1 MKKLKLIALVFCVFN
16 VCVANAADP
25 NKSDEFNPVLTGVP
39 SLTIA
44 PDARGGGM
52 GDIGGATDPDLYS
65 QYWNPAKYA
74 FAYSKAGLGLSYTPW
89 LRNLVDDIDLVYV
102 AGYYKLGDSDLQAI
116 GASLRYFSL
125 GEIVLR
131 SSADQTNPPVSS
143 PYEMSLDLSYSRKF
157 SEKFSG
163 AVAFRYIRSDLGAGS
178 NDQEGTVPGNAY
190 AADIAGYYNSYVMA
204 GNSECLLGL
213 GFNIS
218 NIGTKISYDGG
229 TNNLFIPTNLR
240 LGGSFLFPLDDYNT
254 LSLNLDATKYLV
266 PTRPNTE
273 GMTDAEKQQAMIEY
287 NDIGS
292 IEGIF
297 KSFTDAPGGAKE
309 LWNEIMWAFGAEYA
323 YNNQF
328 FVRGGYFY
336 ESPNKGNRQY
346 FSVGAGFKLSAFQ
359 LDAAYLISTVPNNP
373 LDQTL
378 RFSLSFDMDGLKGLM
393 R

>member
-16 VCVANAADP
+16 LYAVYAAGPKD
-25 NKSDEFNPVLTGVP
+25 SFNPLIVGVP

-52 GDIGGATDPDLYS
+52 GDVGAATDPDFYS

-89 LRNLVDDIDLVYV
+89 LRNLVNDIDLVYV
-102 AGYYKLGDSDLQAI
+102 AGYYKLGQDDLHAI
-116 GASLRYFSL
+116 GASIRYFSL
-125 GEIVLR
+125 GEIMLNDPMGNQIGL
-131 SSADQTNPPVSS
+131 SN
-143 PYEMSLDLSYSRKF
+143 PYEMSADISYSLKL

-163 AVAFRYIRSDLGAGS
+163 AVAFRYIRSDLGLGS
-178 NDQEGTVPGNAY
+178 NSLEDGGTVPGNAF

-204 GNSECLLGL
+204 GNSECLLAL

-218 NIGTKISYDGG
+218 NVGTKISYDGG
-229 TNNLFIPTNLR
+229 ANSNFIPTNLR

-254 LSLNLDATKYLV
+254 LAFNMDANKYLI

-273 GMTDAEKQQAMIEY
+273 GMTDAEKQDAMDAY
-287 NDIGS
+287 NNIGP
-292 IEGIF
+292 IQGIF

-309 LWNEIMWAFGAEYA
+309 EFQEITWSFGAEYA
-323 YNNQF
+323 YNHQF

-346 FSVGAGFKLSAFQ
+346 FSLGTGFKLSSFQ
-359 LDAAYLISTVPNNP
+359 LDASYLISTVPNNP

-378 RFSLSFDMDGLKGLM
+378 RFSLSFDMDGLKNIM
-393 R
+393 K

>member
-1 MKKLKLIALVFCVFN
+1 MKKFKLFAIVFCAFN
-16 VCVANAADP
+16 FCAAYAANPESKDA
-25 NKSDEFNPVLTGVP
+25 FNPIIVGVP

-44 PDARGGGM
+44 PDARGGSM
-52 GDIGGATDPDLYS
+52 GDVGAATESDVYS

-102 AGYYKLGDSDLQAI
+102 SGFYKMGNEDRQAI
-116 GASLRYFSL
+116 AASVRYFSL
-125 GEIVLR
+125 GEIMLTENET
-131 SSADQTNPPVSS
+131 DPGIPTN
-143 PYEMSLDLSYSRKF
+143 PYEMAIDLSYSLQL

-178 NDQEGTVPGNAY
+178 AKEDGTVPGNAF
-190 AADIAGYYNSYVMA
+190 AADIAGYYNSYVIA

-213 GFNIS
+213 GFSLS
-218 NIGTKISYDGG
+218 NIGTKISYNQGA
-229 TNNLFIPTNLR
+229 TSNFIPTNLR
-240 LGGSFLFPLDDYNT
+240 IGGSFLFPMDDYNT
-254 LSLNLDATKYLV
+254 LSFNLDANRYLI
-266 PTRPNTE
+266 PSRPDISGLDPGE
-273 GMTDAEKQQAMIEY
+273 GDLVMQDFWDT
-287 NDIGS
+287 GS

-297 KSFTDAPGGAKE
+297 KSFDGKNE
-309 LWNEIMWAFGAEYA
+309 LQKIMWSFGAEYS
-323 YNNQF
+323 YNRQF

-336 ESPNKGNRQY
+336 ESPNVGARQY
-346 FSVGAGFKLSAFQ
+346 FSLGTGFKLSSFQ

-378 RFSLSFDMDGLKGLM
+378 RFSLSFDMDGLRDIM